1 MIPRIALI
9 LALFVPASIFGQTNV
24 DVREGTSTAAA
35 ARPLAGLFGKSPAE
49 RFREGISKS
58 QGVEIFEGLPDPSSD
73 PAAFLSERKRT
84 DLLIF
89 EKSAFYS
96 KPIALEPTERA
107 AIEAMFREGRA
118 FTPGGDDSSCGKF
131 HPSFLLLWKS
141 GNVTW
146 SAKLGMGCQEVLAQ
160 GPGVLLNRYIPPSSY
175 SLLDKILAKHQE
187 TRAQSLQSGRL
198 LFCGVGQYLSS
209 SMCNGSGRYE
219 HFIHSPNPLEHQ
231 TNPPRHL

>member
-1 MIPRIALI
+1 MIPRIALT
-9 LALFVPASIFGQTNV
+9 LALFVSATCLGQTNV

-58 QGVEIFEGLPDPSSD
+58 QRMEIFEGLPDPSSD

-89 EKSAFYS
+89 EKSAFYP
-96 KPIALEPTERA
+96 KPMTLDPAERA
-107 AIEAMFREGRA
+107 TIEAMFREGRA
-118 FTPGGDDSSCGKF
+118 FSPGGDDSACGKF

-141 GNVTW
+141 GNATW
-146 SAKLGMGCQEVLAQ
+146 SAKLSMGCQEVLAQ
-160 GPGVLLNRYIPPSSY
+160 GPGVLMNRYIPPTSY
-175 SLLDKILAKHQE
+175 SQLDKILAKHRE
-187 TRAQSLQSGRL
+187 TRAQSLQSGRQV
-198 LFCGVGQYLSS
+198 FCGVGQYLSRPT
-209 SMCNGSGRYE
+209 CDGLRRYE

-231 TNPPRHL
+231 TNSPRHL